1 MMRTDP
7 AELLTS
13 EDLVLLKAAERERV
27 SGRSALD
34 RAGHALGQRL
44 VHVLPGSV
52 YRWLQRQVDL
62 AGRPDGMGVESL
74 LAGSMK
80 WLILI
85 SPAVL
90 LFLMQGRF
98 LFVLLSFAIIVVLPL
113 AKLSGTARKRCEQI
127 DSDLPDFMDVLA
139 VTVSAGVG
147 FRAALATV
155 ARRFGGPLA
164 EEIELSLHQMNNGA
178 SLRSAFL
185 SLRSR
190 TDSESVDEFVSA
202 YLQSEELG
210 APLADTL
217 NQIAGD
223 MRLATAQRLRQKAA
237 KVEPRATLIVT
248 IVMVPGAIILLAGG
262 LFLALGGEDLGSI
275 FGG

>member
-1 MMRTDP
+1 M
-7 AELLTS
+7 
-13 EDLVLLKAAERERV
+13 
-27 SGRSALD
+27 
-34 RAGHALGQRL
+34 
-44 VHVLPGSV
+44 
-52 YRWLQRQVDL
+52 
-62 AGRPDGMGVESL
+62 